1 MICIECGYS
10 NIDCLYS
17 KYKSDYIKLSVCPE
31 CNKIA
36 DKYIE
41 YDSVILF
48 LDILL
53 LKRRAYKHLAYN
65 LTEMEMEIGSSTN
78 FHINDNTNFKFFHTY
93 RKLMK
98 LIFMILSFEVYL
110 TWANEEKL
118 LIHSQ
123 LINLIFNQS
132 VVYQYLFFIIKSSLE
147 NLILNLSLQL
157 ILRLGYKWG
166 QGPQKINGNIR
177 DKELF
182 GYKTSVLL
190 VTTMVSGSIRLFP
203 ILMFIWPYDNISIT
217 KPLINLIAFIN
228 IVEALRVVTSLGY
241 VELILGLA
249 FSIVIRN
256 IVSKLLLVLIVKLFW
271 ILTLLRCITMKCI
284 NYIPRFKP
292 IYIGFNSP
300 ILN

>member
-53 LKRRAYKHLAYN
+53 LKRQAYKHLAYN

-241 VELILGLA
+241 VELILSLA

-256 IVSKLLLVLIVKLFW
+256 IVSKLLLVLIVRLFLDFNFTEVYYNEMYQLYSQIQTYIHW
-271 ILTLLRCITMKCI
+271 I
-284 NYIPRFKP
+284 
-292 IYIGFNSP
+292 
-300 ILN
+300 

>member
-10 NIDCLYS
+10 NIDCLYY

-53 LKRRAYKHLAYN
+53 LKRQAYKHLAYN

-78 FHINDNTNFKFFHTY
+78 FHVNDNTNFKFFHTY

-241 VELILGLA
+241 VELILSLA

-256 IVSKLLLVLIVKLFW
+256 IVSKLLLVLIVRLFLDFNFTEVYYNEMYQLYSQIQTYIRW
-271 ILTLLRCITMKCI
+271 I
-284 NYIPRFKP
+284 
-292 IYIGFNSP
+292 
-300 ILN
+300 

>member
-217 KPLINLIAFIN
+217 NPLINLIAFIN

-241 VELILGLA
+241 VELILSLA

-256 IVSKLLLVLIVKLFW
+256 IVSKLLLVLIVRLFLDFNFTEVYYNEMYQLYSQIQTYIRW
-271 ILTLLRCITMKCI
+271 I
-284 NYIPRFKP
+284 
-292 IYIGFNSP
+292 
-300 ILN
+300 

>member
-241 VELILGLA
+241 VELILSLA

-256 IVSKLLLVLIVKLFW
+256 IVSKSLLVLIVKFFLDFNFTEVYYNEMYQLYSQIQTYIHW
-271 ILTLLRCITMKCI
+271 I
-284 NYIPRFKP
+284 
-292 IYIGFNSP
+292 
-300 ILN
+300 

>member
-53 LKRRAYKHLAYN
+53 LKRQAYKHLAYN

-78 FHINDNTNFKFFHTY
+78 FHVNDNTNFKFFHTY

-132 VVYQYLFFIIKSSLE
+132 VVYQYLFSL
-147 NLILNLSLQL
+147 LNQ
-157 ILRLGYKWG
+157 
-166 QGPQKINGNIR
+166 
-177 DKELF
+177 
-182 GYKTSVLL
+182 V
-190 VTTMVSGSIRLFP
+190 
-203 ILMFIWPYDNISIT
+203 
-217 KPLINLIAFIN
+217 
-228 IVEALRVVTSLGY
+228 
-241 VELILGLA
+241 
-249 FSIVIRN
+249 
-256 IVSKLLLVLIVKLFW
+256 
-271 ILTLLRCITMKCI
+271 
-284 NYIPRFKP
+284 
-292 IYIGFNSP
+292 
-300 ILN
+300 

>member
-53 LKRRAYKHLAYN
+53 LKRQAYKHLAYN

-78 FHINDNTNFKFFHTY
+78 FHVNDNTNFKFFHTY

-228 IVEALRVVTSLGY
+228 IVEALRVVT
-241 VELILGLA
+241 ILL
-249 FSIVIRN
+249 SEI
-256 IVSKLLLVLIVKLFW
+256 
-271 ILTLLRCITMKCI
+271 
-284 NYIPRFKP
+284 
-292 IYIGFNSP
+292 
-300 ILN
+300 

>member
-53 LKRRAYKHLAYN
+53 LKRQAYKHLAYN

-217 KPLINLIAFIN
+217 NPLINLIAFIN

-241 VELILGLA
+241 VELILSLA

-256 IVSKLLLVLIVKLFW
+256 IVSKLLLVLIVRLFLDFNFTEVYYNEMYQLYSQIQTYIHW
-271 ILTLLRCITMKCI
+271 I
-284 NYIPRFKP
+284 
-292 IYIGFNSP
+292 
-300 ILN
+300 

>member
-53 LKRRAYKHLAYN
+53 LKRQAYKHLAYN

-217 KPLINLIAFIN
+217 NPLINLIAFIN

-241 VELILGLA
+241 VELILSLA

-256 IVSKLLLVLIVKLFW
+256 IVSKLLLVLIVKFFLDFNFTEVYYNEMYQLYSQIQTYIRW
-271 ILTLLRCITMKCI
+271 I
-284 NYIPRFKP
+284 
-292 IYIGFNSP
+292 
-300 ILN
+300 

>member
-147 NLILNLSLQL
+147 KLILNLSLQL

-241 VELILGLA
+241 VELILSLA

-256 IVSKLLLVLIVKLFW
+256 IVSKLLLVLIVKLFLDFNFTEVYYNEMYQLYSQIQTYIHW
-271 ILTLLRCITMKCI
+271 I
-284 NYIPRFKP
+284 
-292 IYIGFNSP
+292 
-300 ILN
+300 

>member
-53 LKRRAYKHLAYN
+53 LKRQAYKHLAYN

-78 FHINDNTNFKFFHTY
+78 FHVNDNTNFKFFHTY

-256 IVSKLLLVLIVKLFW
+256 IVSKLLLVLIVKLFLDFNFTEVYYNEMYQLYSQIQTYIRW
-271 ILTLLRCITMKCI
+271 I
-284 NYIPRFKP
+284 
-292 IYIGFNSP
+292 
-300 ILN
+300 

>member
-256 IVSKLLLVLIVKLFW
+256 IVSKLLLVLIVKLFLDFNFTEVYYNEMYQLYSQIQTYIHW
-271 ILTLLRCITMKCI
+271 I
-284 NYIPRFKP
+284 
-292 IYIGFNSP
+292 
-300 ILN
+300 

>member
-53 LKRRAYKHLAYN
+53 LKRQAYKHLAYN

-241 VELILGLA
+241 VELILSSA

-256 IVSKLLLVLIVKLFW
+256 IVSKSLLVLIVRLFLDFNFTEVYYNEMYQLYSQIQTYIHW
-271 ILTLLRCITMKCI
+271 IQ
-284 NYIPRFKP
+284 
-292 IYIGFNSP
+292 
-300 ILN
+300 

>member
-53 LKRRAYKHLAYN
+53 LKRQAYKHLAYN

-78 FHINDNTNFKFFHTY
+78 FHVNDNTNFKFFHTY

-241 VELILGLA
+241 VELILSLA

-256 IVSKLLLVLIVKLFW
+256 IVSKLLLVLIVKFFLDFNFTEVYYNEMYQLYSQIQTYIRW
-271 ILTLLRCITMKCI
+271 I
-284 NYIPRFKP
+284 
-292 IYIGFNSP
+292 
-300 ILN
+300 

>member
-53 LKRRAYKHLAYN
+53 LKRQAYKHLAYN

-78 FHINDNTNFKFFHTY
+78 FHVNDNTNFKFFHTY

-157 ILRLGYKWG
+157 ILILGYKWG

-241 VELILGLA
+241 VELILSLA

-256 IVSKLLLVLIVKLFW
+256 IVSKLLLVLIVKLFLDFNFTEVYYNEMYQLYSQIQTYIRW
-271 ILTLLRCITMKCI
+271 I
-284 NYIPRFKP
+284 
-292 IYIGFNSP
+292 
-300 ILN
+300 

>member
-53 LKRRAYKHLAYN
+53 LKRQAYKHLAYN

-78 FHINDNTNFKFFHTY
+78 FHVNDNTNFKFFHTY

-241 VELILGLA
+241 VELILSLA

-256 IVSKLLLVLIVKLFW
+256 IVSKSLLVLIVRLFLDFNFTEVYYNEMYQLYSQIQTYIHW
-271 ILTLLRCITMKCI
+271 IQ
-284 NYIPRFKP
+284 
-292 IYIGFNSP
+292 
-300 ILN
+300 

>member
-78 FHINDNTNFKFFHTY
+78 FHVNDNTNFKFFHTY

-256 IVSKLLLVLIVKLFW
+256 IVSKLLLVLIVKLFLDFNFTEVYYNEMYQLYSQIQTYIRW
-271 ILTLLRCITMKCI
+271 I
-284 NYIPRFKP
+284 
-292 IYIGFNSP
+292 
-300 ILN
+300 

>member
-217 KPLINLIAFIN
+217 NPLINLIAFIN

-241 VELILGLA
+241 VELILSLA

-256 IVSKLLLVLIVKLFW
+256 IVSKLLLVLIVKFFLDFNFTEVYYNEMYQLYSQIQTYIHW
-271 ILTLLRCITMKCI
+271 I
-284 NYIPRFKP
+284 
-292 IYIGFNSP
+292 
-300 ILN
+300 

>member
-53 LKRRAYKHLAYN
+53 LKRQAYKHLAYN

-241 VELILGLA
+241 VELILSLA

-256 IVSKLLLVLIVKLFW
+256 IVSKSLLVLIVKFFLDFNFTEVYYNEMYQLYSQIQTYIRW
-271 ILTLLRCITMKCI
+271 I
-284 NYIPRFKP
+284 
-292 IYIGFNSP
+292 
-300 ILN
+300 

>member
-78 FHINDNTNFKFFHTY
+78 FHVNDNTNFKFFHTY

-241 VELILGLA
+241 VELILSLA

-256 IVSKLLLVLIVKLFW
+256 IVSKLLLVLIVKFFLDFNFTEVYYNEMYQLYSQIQTYIHW
-271 ILTLLRCITMKCI
+271 I
-284 NYIPRFKP
+284 
-292 IYIGFNSP
+292 
-300 ILN
+300 

>member
-217 KPLINLIAFIN
+217 NPLINLIAFIN

-241 VELILGLA
+241 VELILSLA

-256 IVSKLLLVLIVKLFW
+256 IVSKLLLVLIVKFFLDFNFTEVYYNEMYQLYSQIQTYIRW
-271 ILTLLRCITMKCI
+271 I
-284 NYIPRFKP
+284 
-292 IYIGFNSP
+292 
-300 ILN
+300 

>member
-17 KYKSDYIKLSVCPE
+17 KYKSDYIKLNVCPE

-53 LKRRAYKHLAYN
+53 LKRQAYKHLAYN

-217 KPLINLIAFIN
+217 NPLINLIAFIN

-241 VELILGLA
+241 VELILSLA

-256 IVSKLLLVLIVKLFW
+256 IVSKLLLVLIVRLFLDFNFTEVYYNEMYQLYSQIQTYIRW
-271 ILTLLRCITMKCI
+271 I
-284 NYIPRFKP
+284 
-292 IYIGFNSP
+292 
-300 ILN
+300 

>member
-147 NLILNLSLQL
+147 KLILNLSLQL

-241 VELILGLA
+241 VELILSLA

-256 IVSKLLLVLIVKLFW
+256 IVSKLLLVLIVRLFLDFNFTEVYYNEMYQLYSQIQTYIHW
-271 ILTLLRCITMKCI
+271 I
-284 NYIPRFKP
+284 
-292 IYIGFNSP
+292 
-300 ILN
+300 

>member
-53 LKRRAYKHLAYN
+53 LKRQAYKHLAYN

-78 FHINDNTNFKFFHTY
+78 FHVNDNTNFKFFHTY

-217 KPLINLIAFIN
+217 NPLINLIAFIN

-241 VELILGLA
+241 VELILSLA

-256 IVSKLLLVLIVKLFW
+256 IVSKLLLVLIVRLFLDFNFTEVYYNEMYQLYSQIQTYIHW
-271 ILTLLRCITMKCI
+271 I
-284 NYIPRFKP
+284 
-292 IYIGFNSP
+292 
-300 ILN
+300 

>member
-53 LKRRAYKHLAYN
+53 LKRQAYKHLAYN

-118 LIHSQ
+118 LIRSQ

-241 VELILGLA
+241 VELILSLA

-256 IVSKLLLVLIVKLFW
+256 IVSKLLLVLIVRLFLDFNFTEVYYNEMYQLYSQIQTYIRW
-271 ILTLLRCITMKCI
+271 I
-284 NYIPRFKP
+284 
-292 IYIGFNSP
+292 
-300 ILN
+300 

>member
-53 LKRRAYKHLAYN
+53 LKRQAYKHLAYN

-78 FHINDNTNFKFFHTY
+78 FHVNDNTNFKFFHTY

-241 VELILGLA
+241 VELILSLA

-256 IVSKLLLVLIVKLFW
+256 IVSKLLLVLIVKFFLDFNFTEVYYNEMYQLYSQIQTYIHW
-271 ILTLLRCITMKCI
+271 I
-284 NYIPRFKP
+284 
-292 IYIGFNSP
+292 
-300 ILN
+300 

>member
-53 LKRRAYKHLAYN
+53 LKRQAYKHLAYN

-78 FHINDNTNFKFFHTY
+78 FHVNDNTNFKFFHTY

-256 IVSKLLLVLIVKLFW
+256 IVSKLLLVLIVKLFLDFNFTEVYYNEMYQLYSQIQTYIHW
-271 ILTLLRCITMKCI
+271 I
-284 NYIPRFKP
+284 
-292 IYIGFNSP
+292 
-300 ILN
+300 

>member
-53 LKRRAYKHLAYN
+53 LKRQAYKHLAYN

-78 FHINDNTNFKFFHTY
+78 FHVNDNTNFKFFHTY

-241 VELILGLA
+241 VELILSLA

-256 IVSKLLLVLIVKLFW
+256 IVSKLLLVLIVKLFLDFNFTEVYYNEMYQLYSQIQTYIRW
-271 ILTLLRCITMKCI
+271 I
-284 NYIPRFKP
+284 
-292 IYIGFNSP
+292 
-300 ILN
+300 

>member
-53 LKRRAYKHLAYN
+53 LKRQAYKHLAYN

-241 VELILGLA
+241 VELILSLA

-256 IVSKLLLVLIVKLFW
+256 IVSKLLLVLIVRLFLDFNFTEVYYNEMYQLYSQIQTYIRW
-271 ILTLLRCITMKCI
+271 I
-284 NYIPRFKP
+284 
-292 IYIGFNSP
+292 
-300 ILN
+300 

>member
-53 LKRRAYKHLAYN
+53 LKRQAYKHLAYN

-78 FHINDNTNFKFFHTY
+78 FHVNDNTNFKFFHTY

-241 VELILGLA
+241 VELILSLA

-256 IVSKLLLVLIVKLFW
+256 IVSKSLLVLIVRLFLDFNFTEVYYNEMYQLYSQIQTYIRW
-271 ILTLLRCITMKCI
+271 I
-284 NYIPRFKP
+284 
-292 IYIGFNSP
+292 
-300 ILN
+300 

>member
-53 LKRRAYKHLAYN
+53 LKRQAYKHLAYN

-241 VELILGLA
+241 VELILSLA

-256 IVSKLLLVLIVKLFW
+256 IVSKLSLVLIVKFFLDFNFTEVYYNEMYQLYSQIQTYIRW
-271 ILTLLRCITMKCI
+271 I
-284 NYIPRFKP
+284 
-292 IYIGFNSP
+292 
-300 ILN
+300 

>member
-53 LKRRAYKHLAYN
+53 LKRQAYKHLAYN

-78 FHINDNTNFKFFHTY
+78 FHVNDNTNFKFFHTY

-241 VELILGLA
+241 VELILSLA

-256 IVSKLLLVLIVKLFW
+256 IVSKLLLVLIVRLFLDFNFTEVYYNEMYQLYSQIQTYIHW
-271 ILTLLRCITMKCI
+271 IQ
-284 NYIPRFKP
+284 
-292 IYIGFNSP
+292 
-300 ILN
+300 

>member
-53 LKRRAYKHLAYN
+53 LKRQAYKHLAYN

-78 FHINDNTNFKFFHTY
+78 FHINDNTNFKIFHTY

-241 VELILGLA
+241 VELILSLA

-256 IVSKLLLVLIVKLFW
+256 IVSKLLLVLIVRLFLDFNFTEVYYNEMYQLYSQIQTYIRW
-271 ILTLLRCITMKCI
+271 I
-284 NYIPRFKP
+284 
-292 IYIGFNSP
+292 
-300 ILN
+300 

>member
-53 LKRRAYKHLAYN
+53 LKRQAYKHLAYN

-217 KPLINLIAFIN
+217 NPLINLIAFIN

-241 VELILGLA
+241 VELILSLA

-256 IVSKLLLVLIVKLFW
+256 IVSKLLLVLIVRLFLDFNFTEVYYNEMYQLYSQIQTYIRW
-271 ILTLLRCITMKCI
+271 I
-284 NYIPRFKP
+284 
-292 IYIGFNSP
+292 
-300 ILN
+300 

>member
-53 LKRRAYKHLAYN
+53 LKRQAYKHLAYN

-241 VELILGLA
+241 VELILSLA

-256 IVSKLLLVLIVKLFW
+256 IVSKLLLVLIVKLFLDFNFTEVYYNEMYQLYSQIQTYIRW
-271 ILTLLRCITMKCI
+271 I
-284 NYIPRFKP
+284 
-292 IYIGFNSP
+292 
-300 ILN
+300 

>member
-53 LKRRAYKHLAYN
+53 LKRQAYKHLAYN

-78 FHINDNTNFKFFHTY
+78 FHVNDNTNFKFFHTY

-256 IVSKLLLVLIVKLFW
+256 IVSKLLLVLIVRLFLDFNFTEVYYNEIYQLYSQIQTYIRW
-271 ILTLLRCITMKCI
+271 I
-284 NYIPRFKP
+284 
-292 IYIGFNSP
+292 
-300 ILN
+300 

>member
-53 LKRRAYKHLAYN
+53 LKRQAYKHLAYN

-256 IVSKLLLVLIVKLFW
+256 IVSKLLLVLIVKLFLDFNFTEVYYNEMYQLYSQIQTYIRW
-271 ILTLLRCITMKCI
+271 I
-284 NYIPRFKP
+284 
-292 IYIGFNSP
+292 
-300 ILN
+300 